1 MAYTKDWTI
10 TLKKEDVYF
19 DVEKLSLSYSD
30 TVGGDNIVG
39 RDRMALDVN
48 TESDLRTVQRLCSAR
63 FSDVRQLLAKFLKA
77 ETASA
82 ADDTLED
89 EDWVLELTITTE
101 TPDSI
106 IKPISDLI
114 HDYTVNGA
122 LLDWYTQLAI
132 NGNREALQAKAA
144 EDLARIRELIYF
156 RQMP

>member
-39 RDRMALDVN
+39 RDRMALDVS

-63 FSDVRQLLAKFLKA
+63 FCALQQQLTKFVKEEITTSADNTLA
-77 ETASA
+77 
-82 ADDTLED
+82 D

-101 TPDSI
+101 APDSI
-106 IKPISDLI
+106 VKPLTKLM
-114 HDYTVNGA
+114 HDYIVSGA

-132 NGNREALQAKAA
+132 NGNREALQANTSDA
-144 EDLARIRELIYF
+144 LARIKELIYF